1 MGTSSPGSS
10 DESSPAAAVGRSPV
24 LTRVALV
31 AAANATDA
39 RKRDFALQVY
49 RYTGKGVAIS
59 AGTGK
64 GTGRYRR
71 RFRGGGMSTGT
82 HREVPVQVQAQGPGQ
97 IYM

>member
-24 LTRVALV
+24 LT
-31 AAANATDA
+31 DA
-39 RKRDFALQVY
+39 RKRDFALQVH

-64 GTGRYRR
+64 GTRRYRR